1 MNAADPK
8 PPKGV
13 DLDHPSV
20 ARVYDYML
28 GGTANWAI
36 DRELGDRLIG
46 KVPLLR
52 HIAIA
57 NRMFLNRAVRHLAKQ
72 GVRQFLDI
80 GSGVPTVG
88 NTHDV
93 ADEVSADSRVVYV
106 DYEPV
111 AVAHSQMI
119 LEEDGDPRRHAVVL
133 ADMREPDE
141 LWKTV
146 AQTGILNLDEPVA
159 VLLVA
164 VLHIAQPG
172 EDGTDVGPQA
182 VARYRELMAPGS
194 YLVLSHAT
202 DDGVPP
208 QQAADMAA
216 IKKMY
221 DASGNTV
228 VWRGREEVR
237 DLMGDFEILEPG
249 IEFTAAWRPEEVGD
263 TFVPTIE
270 FSTPGESVC
279 YAGVARKP

>member
-1 MNAADPK
+1 VSTADAI

-20 ARVYDYML
+20 ARVYDYYL

-36 DRELGDRLIG
+36 DRELGDRISAR
-46 KVPLLR
+46 VPLVKSM
-52 HIAIA
+52 AIA
-57 NRMFLNRAVRHLAKQ
+57 NRTFLNRAVRHLAKS

-93 ADEVSADSRVVYV
+93 ADEVAPDSSRVVYV

-133 ADMREPDE
+133 ADMREPDR
-141 LWKTV
+141 LWETV
-146 AQTGILNLDEPVA
+146 RNTGILNLDEPIA

-164 VLHIAQPG
+164 VLHVAQPG
-172 EDGTDVGPQA
+172 PDGNDIGAEA
-182 VARYRELMAPGS
+182 VARYRELMPSGS
-194 YLVLSHAT
+194 YLVISHAT

-208 QQAADMAA
+208 EQVSGMAA
-216 IKKMY
+216 IKQMY
-221 DASGNTV
+221 DASNNGV
-228 VWRGREEVR
+228 IWRPREEI
-237 DLMGDFEILEPG
+237 DALMGDFELVEPG
-249 IEFTAAWRPEEVGD
+249 MTWTVAWRPEDSVRG
-263 TFVPTIE
+263 VPNIE
-270 FSTPGESVC
+270 FSTPSESVAW
-279 YAGVARKP
+279 AGVARKP